1 MNKPLK
7 SCFIT
12 KGGQSGSAIL
22 NGRNEVIGVH
32 TTAAGSY
39 NFGTKL
45 NDTFYAFVKEHMDE

>member
-1 MNKPLK
+1 MN
-7 SCFIT
+7 
-12 KGGQSGSAIL
+12 GQ
-22 NGRNEVIGVH
+22 NEVIGVH